1 MNKAVRGIGGRGV
14 ATGPVNLSGAS
25 PVPVAS
31 LTDRP
36 TPMPR
41 RMRRRQSQLPG
52 TRLLLG
58 LVLVVL
64 LIAVF
69 FIGRETAPSVKANAS
84 RGAASTGPTT
94 TTPSGPTIAKCAKA
108 AAAVYQGTGSSGPRY
123 HVASSSA
130 GQPIAYGCKN
140 QEMLATAMQ
149 SVAGP
154 INANSSNPIPR
165 SSVLNVVREV
175 CNNWPNGPLC
185 TNG

>member
-1 MNKAVRGIGGRGV
+1 VSDDR
-14 ATGPVNLSGAS
+14 
-25 PVPVAS
+25 PVAS
-31 LTDRP
+31 MTDRG
-36 TPMPR
+36 THTPR
-41 RMRRRQSQLPG
+41 RMQRRRSPIPG
-52 TRLLLG
+52 ARLLLG
-58 LVLVVL
+58 LVLVGL
-64 LIAVF
+64 LVAAF
-69 FIGRETAPSVKANAS
+69 FIGRATAPSMMASAS
-84 RGAASTGPTT
+84 RGAASAGPTT
-94 TTPSGPTIAKCAKA
+94 TTPSGPNIAKCAKA

-123 HVASSSA
+123 LVASSSA

-185 TNG
+185 TNS